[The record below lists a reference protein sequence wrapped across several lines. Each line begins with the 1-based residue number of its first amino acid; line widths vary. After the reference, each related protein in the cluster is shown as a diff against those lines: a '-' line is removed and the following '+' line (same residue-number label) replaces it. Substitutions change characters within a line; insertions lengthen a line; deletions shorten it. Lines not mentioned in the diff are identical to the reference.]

1 MTVKELIKELQ
12 QCNPNAEVRV
22 VEDVDDG
29 NPNYWVELVDERSN
43 EEVLIIGKE

>member
-1 MTVKELIKELQ
+1 MLVTDLIKILG

-29 NPNYWVELVDERSN
+29 NPNYLS
-43 EEVLIIGKE
+43 LIHI